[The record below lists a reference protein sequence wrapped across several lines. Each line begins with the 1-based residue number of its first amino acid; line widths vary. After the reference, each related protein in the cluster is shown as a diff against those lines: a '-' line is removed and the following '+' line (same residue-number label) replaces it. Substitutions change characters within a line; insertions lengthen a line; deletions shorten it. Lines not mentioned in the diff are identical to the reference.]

1 MTRTPNV
8 SAVLFDAGNTL
19 VSLDPRELAQIF
31 RLVGGETDL
40 VRIQEEELQA
50 RRVLHHA
57 ISDGHI
63 GTEPEVWHAYFV
75 ALFEACGVPERS
87 MEEAG
92 RELRNR
98 HRERHLWT
106 QVQQGAHQVLG
117 GLRREGYR
125 LAVISNADGR
135 IQGLLEHVGLLPHFE
150 FVIDSEIVGLEKPDA
165 AIFLEGCRRLTLPP
179 EECLYVGD
187 LYPVDYV
194 GARAAGL
201 QAVLLDPLVLH
212 RRRAMTITTLADL
225 PALLEGDRHGR

>member
-1 MTRTPNV
+1 M

-19 VSLDPRELAQIF
+19 VSLDPVELAEIF
-31 RLVGGETDL
+31 QLVGGETDPT
-40 VRIQEEELQA
+40 RIQREELEA
-50 RRVLHHA
+50 RRVLHRA
-57 ISDGHI
+57 ITDGHI

-75 ALFEACGVPERS
+75 ALFEACGVPAQS

-92 RELRNR
+92 RELRSR

-106 QVQQGAHQVLG
+106 RVQEGAHEVLE

-135 IQGLLEHVGLLPHFE
+135 IQALLERVGLLSHFE
-150 FVIDSEIVGLEKPDA
+150 FVIDSEVVGLEKPDA
-165 AIFLEGCRRLTLPP
+165 AIFLEGCRRLKLRP

-194 GARAAGL
+194 GARTAGL
-201 QAVLLDPLVLH
+201 QAVLLDPLVLYG
-212 RRRAMTITTLADL
+212 RRAVTIARLADL
-225 PALLEGDRHGR
+225 PPLLAGDRPGG